1 MCINAVQSS
10 FRMTATAI
18 EFAPIMFVVVRHI
31 SLLTGETRARE
42 GLYGLDMLECD
53 CAAGGGGGAKAN

>member
-1 MCINAVQSS
+1 
-10 FRMTATAI
+10 
-18 EFAPIMFVVVRHI
+18 MFVVARHI
-31 SLLTGETRARE
+31 SRLTGETRARE